1 MSNILKNITM
11 LYVEEDKRL
20 RKKLISI
27 LESVL
32 KKVYVSTDGL
42 EALKIYKENDDTI
55 DIVLT
60 NVVLPGI
67 NGIELLKEVR
77 KIHTKIPFMINTE
90 CNDSD
95 LLLEAIEYDV
105 SEYLLKSISTK
116 ELLLKIADRCHDR
129 FSYMKMAAQEL
140 EMTRYLDAL
149 NKVAI
154 VSKTDLRGIIT
165 YANEIFCEV
174 AQYKESELIGKPHN
188 IVRHPDMP
196 KSAFKELWDT
206 IQSGKKWHGKVKNKA
221 KDGSPY
227 FVNAT
232 VFPQYD
238 ETGINIIGY
247 IAIRFLT
254 TNEENEKREFKKK
267 VITNIQDTRK
277 KQFQLVNNNNK
288 LENELEKSNSRVFEL
303 ENYITSL
310 HSSIEDLEAKN
321 LSKERQL
328 NHYEIQMH
336 NVDENY
342 LSRMK
347 NKKKEVEG
355 RLGSINELRHQK
367 DMLVKRNNELS
378 EIIDELKTSILNSK
392 LKDESQR
399 KRILD
404 LSEVIKVLE
413 NKISDLES

>member
-1 MSNILKNITM
+1 MANILKNVTM

-20 RKKLISI
+20 RKELIAI

-32 KKVYVSTDGL
+32 KKVYVSTNGL
-42 EALKIYKENDDTI
+42 EALEIYKENEDSI

-60 NVVLPGI
+60 NVIVPGL

-90 CNDSD
+90 QNTSE

-105 SEYLLKSISTK
+105 TEYLPKSFDTK
-116 ELLLKIADRCHDR
+116 KLLLKIADRCHDR

-140 EMTRYLDAL
+140 EMTRYLEAL

-154 VSKTDLRGIIT
+154 VSKTDLKGIIT

-188 IVRHPDMP
+188 IIRHPDVP
-196 KSAFKELWDT
+196 KAAFKNMWDT
-206 IQSGKKWHGKVKNKA
+206 IQAGKRWQGKVKNKA

-232 VFPQYD
+232 IFPQYD
-238 ETGINIIGY
+238 DTGKNIIGY

-254 TNEENEKREFKKK
+254 TDDENEKREFKKK
-267 VITNIQDTRK
+267 VIENLQDSRK
-277 KQFQLVNNNNK
+277 KQLRLTNENSK
-288 LENELEKSNSRVFEL
+288 LENELEKSNCRVFEL
-303 ENYITSL
+303 ENYIRSL
-310 HSSIEDLEAKN
+310 HASIKDLEAKN

-342 LSRMK
+342 LSKMK

-355 RLGSINELRHQK
+355 RLGSINELRHEK
-367 DMLVKRNNELS
+367 DMLVKRNNELV
-378 EIIDELKTSILNSK
+378 EAMDELKTSILNSK

-399 KRILD
+399 KRIRD
-404 LSEVIKVLE
+404 LSDVVKDLE
-413 NKISDLES
+413 KKLSDLKD

>member
-42 EALKIYKENDDTI
+42 EALKIYKENEDTI

-165 YANEIFCEV
+165 YVNEIFCEV
-174 AQYKESELIGKPHN
+174 SQYKESELIGKPHN

-196 KSAFKELWDT
+196 KNTFKVLWDT

-227 FVNAT
+227 FINAT

-238 ETGINIIGY
+238 DTGKDIVGY
-247 IAIRFLT
+247 IGIRFLT
-254 TNEENEKREFKKK
+254 TDDENEKREFKKK

-288 LENELEKSNSRVFEL
+288 LEDELKKSNYRVSELEK
-303 ENYITSL
+303 YITSL
-310 HSSIEDLEAKN
+310 HSSIEELEAKN

-336 NVDENY
+336 NVDESY
-342 LSRMK
+342 LSKMK

-355 RLGSINELRHQK
+355 RLGSIHDLRHEK
-367 DMLVKRNNELS
+367 DMLVKRNNELV
-378 EIIDELKTSILNSK
+378 ETMDELKTSILNSK
-392 LKDESQR
+392 LKDERQR
-399 KRILD
+399 KKIRD
-404 LSEVIKVLE
+404 LSDVIKILE

>member
-154 VSKTDLRGIIT
+154 VSKTDSRGIIT